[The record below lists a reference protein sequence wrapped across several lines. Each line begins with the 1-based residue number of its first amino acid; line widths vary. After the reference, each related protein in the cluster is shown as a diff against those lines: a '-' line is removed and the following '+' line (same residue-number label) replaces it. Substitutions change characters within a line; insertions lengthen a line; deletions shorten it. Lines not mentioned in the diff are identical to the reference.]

1 VKVVDFNDII
11 SNFIVTAYSN
21 GKAANSYKA
30 EIKFREEHKQLFDVK
45 LTFGSPARANG
56 I

>member
-1 VKVVDFNDII
+1 VKVVDFNDMI

-21 GKAANSYKA
+21 GKASNSYRA
-30 EIKFREEHKQLFDVK
+30 EVKFREEHKQLFEVK
-45 LTFGSPARANG
+45 LTYGSPARPNG